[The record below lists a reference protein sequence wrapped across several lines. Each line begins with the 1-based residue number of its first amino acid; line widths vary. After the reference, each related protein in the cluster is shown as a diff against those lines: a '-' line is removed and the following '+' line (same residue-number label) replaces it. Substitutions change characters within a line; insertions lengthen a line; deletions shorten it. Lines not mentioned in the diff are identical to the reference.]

1 MNIKFKVTKKS
12 KGNRARLTEFETAH
26 GKIETPVFMPVGTQA
41 TVKTLDSADVD
52 QIGFKIVLG
61 NTYHLYLQPG
71 ADVIAKAGGLH
82 KFMNWPHSIL
92 TDSGGFQVLSL
103 REIRKIKESGVE
115 FRSFIDGAKH
125 HFTPERVVDIEE
137 KIGADIIIP
146 LDICSGYPTDF
157 GTTDKELGITLK
169 WAERSL
175 KAKKRNDQIM
185 FGVIQGGFYRDL
197 REKSAKAIL
206 SMDFPGVTLG
216 GLSIGEEKELTK
228 EFVDFTVSLLPENKP
243 RYLMGVGDPLSI
255 LEYVKLG
262 VDMFDCVLPTRVARN
277 RTLFTRDGPI
287 KITKAV
293 YKEDFTPIE
302 ENCTCYTCKHYTK
315 AYLNHLFKAKE
326 YLAPRL
332 ATIHNLFFMHR
343 LIMDIRDAIR
353 EDRFED
359 FYTEFKSRYTAG
371 RTSNS

>member
-1 MNIKFKVTKKS
+1 MDMQFKVIKKS
-12 KGNRARLTEFETAH
+12 NRSKARLTEFKTNH
-26 GKIETPVFMPVGTQA
+26 GRIETPVFMPVGTQA
-41 TVKTLDSADVD
+41 TVKTLASTDVND
-52 QIGFKIVLG
+52 IGFKIILG

-71 ADVIAKAGGLH
+71 ADTIARAGGLH

-115 FRSFIDGAKH
+115 FRSFIDGSKH
-125 HFTPERVVDIEE
+125 YFTPESVVSVEE

-146 LDICSGYPTDF
+146 LDICSAYPTDF
-157 GTTDKELGITLK
+157 ESTNRELDITLK
-169 WAERSL
+169 WAKRSL
-175 KAKKRNDQIM
+175 NAKKRDDQIM
-185 FGVIQGGFYRDL
+185 FGVIQGGFYKEL
-197 REKSAKAIL
+197 RKKAVEEIL

-216 GLSIGEEKELTK
+216 GLSIGEEKTLTK
-228 EFVDFTVSLLPENKP
+228 EFVDYTVSLLPENKP

-255 LEYVKLG
+255 LEYIRLG

-277 RTLFTRDGPI
+277 RTLFTRNGPI
-287 KITKAV
+287 KITKAI
-293 YKEDFTPIE
+293 YKEDFAPIE
-302 ENCTCYTCKHYTK
+302 DDCECYTCSHYTK

-343 LIMDIRDAIR
+343 LIKDVRKAIR
-353 EDRFED
+353 NNYFEE
-359 FYTEFKSRYTAG
+359 FYDEFKEKYKLPGAS
-371 RTSNS
+371 